1 MHRIERKAEA
11 YDCVCDVYACSF
23 DREQVLLQEAAE
35 VRDDK
40 DADSAD
46 LF

>member
-1 MHRIERKAEA
+1 MHQIERKAET

-23 DREQVLLQEAAE
+23 DLGQVLLQEAAE
-35 VRDDK
+35 ARDDK